1 MNLLRVLGCLFCSFM
16 MLEAANAAPAGPN
29 IIFILAGDIG
39 LPGFSCTGGIYP
51 TPNIDALAKGGSRF
65 ETCFAAPLCAP
76 SRALLMTGVLG
87 GFTTFSAFA
96 NETVLA
102 WRAGAMA
109 VAAANVVLSV
119 ALCIAGVAI
128 GRAAV
133 GLFVK

>member
-1 MNLLRVLGCLFCSFM
+1 MSALLVAAGGAAGSVLRYWMSGAAQRSVPATGTWSVFPLGTLAVNVLGCLV
-16 MLEAANAAPAGPN
+16 AG
-29 IIFILAGDIG
+29 
-39 LPGFSCTGGIYP
+39 
-51 TPNIDALAKGGSRF
+51 ALAEIGERRGALSPEAR
-65 ETCFAAPLCAP
+65 
-76 SRALLMTGVLG
+76 SLLMVGFLG

>member
-1 MNLLRVLGCLFCSFM
+1 MTPLLVAVGGALGSVLRYWAGGLAQQAAGGAAGGFPIGTLLVNVVGCLV
-16 MLEAANAAPAGPN
+16 
-29 IIFILAGDIG
+29 IG
-39 LPGFSCTGGIYP
+39 
-51 TPNIDALAKGGSRF
+51 ALAQLGERSPL
-65 ETCFAAPLCAP
+65 APEA
-76 SRALLMTGVLG
+76 RALLMTGVLG

>member
-1 MNLLRVLGCLFCSFM
+1 MTPLLVAVGGALGSVLRYWAGGLAQQAAGGAAGGFPIGTLLVNVVGCL
-16 MLEAANAAPAGPN
+16 A
-29 IIFILAGDIG
+29 IG
-39 LPGFSCTGGIYP
+39 
-51 TPNIDALAKGGSRF
+51 ALAQLGERSSLAP
-65 ETCFAAPLCAP
+65 ET
-76 SRALLMTGVLG
+76 RALLMTGVLG